1 MATLTTQ
8 SINRLSAGTTIIPVA
23 ATGTG
28 DAMAC
33 GPDMMLWVVNAG
45 ANSSTVTLNIPAA
58 RVWETGV
65 TLVSPAIS
73 VQSGQTRAIGAVDA
87 GTFADPTTGLCSIT
101 YSQGTI
107 SVAAVQLT
115 R

>member
-8 SINRLSAGTTIIPVA
+8 SINRLSSGTTIAPAA

-28 DAMAC
+28 DALAC
-33 GPDMMLWVVNAG
+33 GPDMALWVVNAG
-45 ANSSTVTLNIPAA
+45 AASSTVTLNIPAA
-58 RVWETGV
+58 RVWESGV
-65 TLVSPAIS
+65 ALVSPAIS
-73 VQSGQTRAIGAVDA
+73 VQSGQTRVIGAVDSA
-87 GTFADPTTGLCSIT
+87 TFADPTTGLCSVT